1 MLVFAGFQVAVEV
14 FHVDWSSCQKLIHLT
29 HDTFVGPIIDNA
41 LGLIDKKKSI
51 RDTDDQSKLNRELIS
66 IEIIFSCK
74 IFLMSSNVMQ

>member
-41 LGLIDKKKSI
+41 PGLIDKKKSI
-51 RDTDDQSKLNRELIS
+51 PDIMMIRILALNHSEES
-66 IEIIFSCK
+66 
-74 IFLMSSNVMQ
+74 

>member
-29 HDTFVGPIIDNA
+29 HDTLVGPIIDNA

-51 RDTDDQSKLNRELIS
+51 PDTDDQAPALNREQSQLKW
-66 IEIIFSCK
+66 FSVVK
-74 IFLMSSNVMQ
+74 YF

>member
-51 RDTDDQSKLNRELIS
+51 RDTDDQSKLALERAEQRANLNWNN
-66 IEIIFSCK
+66 FQ
-74 IFLMSSNVMQ
+74 L